1 MGMFDFKLAVVV
13 VKDTSGKARDVYV
26 TRPFK
31 YIPDRSQSD
40 FIKFIDNSM
49 SACIREKKKDKKW
62 DPVNGVND
70 LLKLEV
76 SNNDFQYF
84 VIEKHVDDVSLEDE
98 SSIIKNA
105 RIFILDFSNPN
116 YYHAW
121 SYDYLEPQR
130 SRGKGYLLVDEDDVV
145 KNMQM
150 KCDNTSSCM
159 KLYPEAAHNVTDYS
173 LEINDLPELG
183 TGIISVSCMV
193 KTGIISISGQWFV
206 DDEKMKVYNILPL
219 VTKHHVKLYRH
230 TDNTIVYEGEMKIA
244 KLELNIDAYKADG
257 YATLSVLFEGI

>member
-1 MGMFDFKLAVVV
+1 MGMYDFKLAVVV
-13 VKDTSGKARDVYV
+13 VKDTSGKARDVYI

-49 SACIREKKKDKKW
+49 SACIREKKKDKEW
-62 DPVNGVND
+62 NPVKGIND
-70 LLKLEV
+70 LLRLEV
-76 SNNDFQYF
+76 SDNDSQYF
-84 VIEKHVDDVSLEDE
+84 AIEKHEDNVSLEDE

-130 SRGKGYLLVDEDDVV
+130 SRGRGYLLVDEDDVV

-150 KCDNTSSCM
+150 KCDNI
-159 KLYPEAAHNVTDYS
+159 KPYPESAHKVTDYS

-183 TGIISVSCMV
+183 TGIISVSCMI
-193 KTGIISISGQWFV
+193 KTGIISISGTWFV
-206 DDEKMKVYNILPL
+206 DDAKRKLLDVLPL
-219 VTKHHVKLYRH
+219 ATKHHIKLYRH
-230 TDNTIVYEGEMKIA
+230 IDSKPVYEGEMKVS
-244 KLELNIDAYKADG
+244 KVELGLDAYKADG
-257 YATLSVLFEGI
+257 YATMSIVFEGV